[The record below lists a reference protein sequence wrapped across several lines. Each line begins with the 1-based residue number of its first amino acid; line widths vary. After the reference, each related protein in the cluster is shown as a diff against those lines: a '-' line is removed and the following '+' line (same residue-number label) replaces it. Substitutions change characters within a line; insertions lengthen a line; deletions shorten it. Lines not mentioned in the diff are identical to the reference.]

1 MSNTSSAVDASKEQ
15 LVRDFKILVA
25 DAESLLK
32 ATAGQS
38 GEAVAAMRAK
48 VGESLAVAKVK
59 LTEAEELALEKAKAA
74 AAATDEYV
82 HEHPWHAVGIAAG
95 VGLVI
100 GLLIGRTR
108 TPALERSTFGQESD
122 MAVAEPATVVD
133 YALENLQDGPIVVPP
148 ELQQSF
154 DALRSMP
161 RRKAVSIM
169 TRSLDSQ
176 TS

>member
-1 MSNTSSAVDASKEQ
+1 MSNTSTAVDASKEQ

-25 DAESLLK
+25 DAEALLK

-59 LTEAEELALEKAKAA
+59 LTEAEQLALEKAKAA

-95 VGLVI
+95 IGLVI
-100 GLLIGRTR
+100 GLLIGRR
-108 TPALERSTFGQESD
+108 
-122 MAVAEPATVVD
+122 
-133 YALENLQDGPIVVPP
+133 
-148 ELQQSF
+148 
-154 DALRSMP
+154 
-161 RRKAVSIM
+161 
-169 TRSLDSQ
+169 
-176 TS
+176 

>member
-1 MSNTSSAVDASKEQ
+1 MSNAPSAIDTSKEQ

-59 LTEAEELALEKAKAA
+59 LTEVEQLALEKAKAA

-82 HEHPWHAVGIAAG
+82 HEHPWHAVGVAAG

-100 GLLIGRTR
+100 GLLIGRR
-108 TPALERSTFGQESD
+108 
-122 MAVAEPATVVD
+122 
-133 YALENLQDGPIVVPP
+133 
-148 ELQQSF
+148 
-154 DALRSMP
+154 
-161 RRKAVSIM
+161 
-169 TRSLDSQ
+169 
-176 TS
+176 

>member
-1 MSNTSSAVDASKEQ
+1 MSNTPSAVDVSKEQ

-59 LTEAEELALEKAKAA
+59 LTEVEDLALEKAKAA

-82 HEHPWHAVGIAAG
+82 HEHPWHAVGVAAG

-100 GLLIGRTR
+100 GLLIGRR
-108 TPALERSTFGQESD
+108 
-122 MAVAEPATVVD
+122 
-133 YALENLQDGPIVVPP
+133 
-148 ELQQSF
+148 
-154 DALRSMP
+154 
-161 RRKAVSIM
+161 
-169 TRSLDSQ
+169 
-176 TS
+176 

>member
-1 MSNTSSAVDASKEQ
+1 MSNSSTAVDASKEQ

-25 DAESLLK
+25 DAEALLK

-59 LTEAEELALEKAKAA
+59 LTEAEQLALEKAKAA

-82 HEHPWHAVGIAAG
+82 HEHPWHAVGVAAG

-100 GLLIGRTR
+100 GLLIGRR
-108 TPALERSTFGQESD
+108 
-122 MAVAEPATVVD
+122 
-133 YALENLQDGPIVVPP
+133 
-148 ELQQSF
+148 
-154 DALRSMP
+154 
-161 RRKAVSIM
+161 
-169 TRSLDSQ
+169 
-176 TS
+176 

>member
-1 MSNTSSAVDASKEQ
+1 MSNTPSAIDTSKEQ

-59 LTEAEELALEKAKAA
+59 LTEVEQLALEKAKAA

-82 HEHPWHAVGIAAG
+82 HENPWHAVGVAAG

-100 GLLIGRTR
+100 GLLIGRR
-108 TPALERSTFGQESD
+108 
-122 MAVAEPATVVD
+122 
-133 YALENLQDGPIVVPP
+133 
-148 ELQQSF
+148 
-154 DALRSMP
+154 
-161 RRKAVSIM
+161 
-169 TRSLDSQ
+169 
-176 TS
+176 

>member
-1 MSNTSSAVDASKEQ
+1 MSNTPSAIDTSKEQ

-59 LTEAEELALEKAKAA
+59 LTEVEQLALEKAKAA

-82 HEHPWHAVGIAAG
+82 HEHPWHAVGVAAG

-100 GLLIGRTR
+100 GLLIGRR
-108 TPALERSTFGQESD
+108 
-122 MAVAEPATVVD
+122 
-133 YALENLQDGPIVVPP
+133 
-148 ELQQSF
+148 
-154 DALRSMP
+154 
-161 RRKAVSIM
+161 
-169 TRSLDSQ
+169 
-176 TS
+176 

>member
-1 MSNTSSAVDASKEQ
+1 MSNTPSAVDASKDQ

-48 VGESLAVAKVK
+48 VGESLAVAKLK

-100 GLLIGRTR
+100 GLLIGRR
-108 TPALERSTFGQESD
+108 
-122 MAVAEPATVVD
+122 
-133 YALENLQDGPIVVPP
+133 
-148 ELQQSF
+148 
-154 DALRSMP
+154 
-161 RRKAVSIM
+161 
-169 TRSLDSQ
+169 
-176 TS
+176 

>member
-1 MSNTSSAVDASKEQ
+1 MSNTPSAVDVSKDQ

-38 GEAVAAMRAK
+38 GEAVAAMRTK

-59 LTEAEELALEKAKAA
+59 LSEAEQLALEKAKAA

-100 GLLIGRTR
+100 GLLIGRR
-108 TPALERSTFGQESD
+108 
-122 MAVAEPATVVD
+122 
-133 YALENLQDGPIVVPP
+133 
-148 ELQQSF
+148 
-154 DALRSMP
+154 
-161 RRKAVSIM
+161 
-169 TRSLDSQ
+169 
-176 TS
+176 

>member
-1 MSNTSSAVDASKEQ
+1 MSNTPSAVDVSKEQ

-59 LTEAEELALEKAKAA
+59 LTEVEQLALEKAKAA

-82 HEHPWHAVGIAAG
+82 HEHPWHAVGVAAG

-100 GLLIGRTR
+100 GLLIGRR
-108 TPALERSTFGQESD
+108 
-122 MAVAEPATVVD
+122 
-133 YALENLQDGPIVVPP
+133 
-148 ELQQSF
+148 
-154 DALRSMP
+154 
-161 RRKAVSIM
+161 
-169 TRSLDSQ
+169 
-176 TS
+176 